1 MLIIITI
8 IICIIANNVHCLYLI
23 TQHLLFSNY
32 FTFIHS
38 LRYIIKPDSIKEN
51 ILDYRT
57 P

>member
-1 MLIIITI
+1 MLIIII
-8 IICIIANNVHCLYLI
+8 IIVCIIANNVHCLYLI